1 MRTRPNAWLVLRE
14 GEIPRSRN
22 NLIANINNVLYDIAV
37 SEIVLF
43 IHLLLVFQVLISDL
57 PSLA

>member
-1 MRTRPNAWLVLRE
+1 MRTRPNAWL
-14 GEIPRSRN
+14 RN